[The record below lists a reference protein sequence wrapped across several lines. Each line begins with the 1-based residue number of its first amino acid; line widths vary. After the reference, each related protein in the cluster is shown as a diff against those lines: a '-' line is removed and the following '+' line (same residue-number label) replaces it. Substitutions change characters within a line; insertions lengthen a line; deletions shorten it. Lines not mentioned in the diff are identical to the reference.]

1 MANEVIRIY
10 NCSKQ
15 MIQLQVR
22 PPKTDFYV
30 NEMQARLMPGK
41 DALLDKSHLLMDQ
54 VENLC
59 KKGLIRVVYDSQE
72 QN

>member
-1 MANEVIRIY
+1 MEDIVRVY

-15 MIQLQVR
+15 LIQLQAR
-22 PPKTDFYV
+22 PPKTDFYA
-30 NEMQARLMPGK
+30 NEMQVRLMPGQQATLVK
-41 DALLDKSHLLMDQ
+41 NHLLMDQ

-59 KKGLIRVVYDSQE
+59 KRGLLRVVYDSHA